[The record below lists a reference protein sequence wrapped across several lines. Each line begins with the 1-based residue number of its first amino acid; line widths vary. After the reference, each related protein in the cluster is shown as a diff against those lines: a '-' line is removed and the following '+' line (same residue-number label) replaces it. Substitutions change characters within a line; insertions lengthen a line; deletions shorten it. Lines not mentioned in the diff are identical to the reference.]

1 LITFKL
7 PLEKQTVMKHSL
19 LFIAALMLAQSVMS
33 QTRTITQ
40 INGDLYRYQNNSH
53 FSVFLVTPEGIVVT
67 DPISNEAA
75 AWLNEELSER
85 FDVPVTHLIYSHDHA
100 DHISGGEAFGNNVT
114 VIGHKLTKEAII
126 RENRQVPVPEITFE
140 DRYTLKLANSR
151 VELYYPGKSH
161 GDNCIIMLFPQQS
174 TVFVVDFIT
183 VDRLPYRNL
192 GGGFMPD
199 WINAIKFVEQ
209 LDFDIL
215 APGHGVIGTKTD
227 AANHRKYFEA
237 LQDAVSEGISE
248 GKSLEEMQEN
258 IHLDKY
264 QHFGNY
270 DEWLSMNIEGMYKMI
285 ISD

>member
-1 LITFKL
+1 
-7 PLEKQTVMKHSL
+7 MKHSL

-75 AWLNEELSER
+75 AWLNAELSER

-140 DRYTLKLANSR
+140 DRYTLKLANSS